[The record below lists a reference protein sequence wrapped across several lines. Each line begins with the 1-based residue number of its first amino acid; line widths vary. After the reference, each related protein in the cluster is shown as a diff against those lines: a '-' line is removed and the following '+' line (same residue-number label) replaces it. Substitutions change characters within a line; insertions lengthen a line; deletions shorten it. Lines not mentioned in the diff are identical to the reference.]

1 MLTYATDL
9 SRHTGTVIT
18 CMHILTWNMQDD
30 YFDVNLQL
38 IWYGNLTSMLISC
51 LHIHLDRYM

>member
-9 SRHTGTVIT
+9 SQHTRTVITCT

-51 LHIHLDRYM
+51 LYIHLDL